1 MSRLL
6 TGTLLFL
13 ALLKFAFRD
22 HCFDGILPTLAIV
35 VSEHPLPH
43 MINSQVHTRFQFK
56 PRHGQTPS
64 LEPMFLGVVDCY
76 VFETIVVHYASD
88 YVDLSM

>member
-13 ALLKFAFRD
+13 ALLKFSFRD
-22 HCFDGILPTLAIV
+22 YCFDGILPSLAIV

-76 VFETIVVHYASD
+76 VFKTIVVDYASD